1 MNEERVN
8 LTIRNS
14 PAVWSI
20 FSRLSH
26 YMPLMS
32 KNELVRD
39 AIEHAL
45 DTKPDWKQLA
55 LLKQTEQ
62 TDCSIKGGPEFIQ
75 LRVNGADWLAVLEDI
90 KKSFTPH
97 LKSVKSVYGV
107 KLITLN
113 YLNYLTR
120 VNSGERDTAEEKIT
134 AKAEE
139 LGAPEMS
146 ALLTSM
152 ILENSPLLEPIKKIM
167 NEYKKGAKR
176 DKREKP

>member
-39 AIEHAL
+39 AIEYAL

-55 LLKQTEQ
+55 SFRQTERTEQ
-62 TDCSIKGGPEFIQ
+62 TDCSEKDGPEFIQ

-107 KLITLN
+107 KLIMLN

-120 VNSGERDTAEEKIT
+120 VNSGGQDTAEEKIT
-134 AKAEE
+134 ANAEE

-176 DKREKP
+176 EKP